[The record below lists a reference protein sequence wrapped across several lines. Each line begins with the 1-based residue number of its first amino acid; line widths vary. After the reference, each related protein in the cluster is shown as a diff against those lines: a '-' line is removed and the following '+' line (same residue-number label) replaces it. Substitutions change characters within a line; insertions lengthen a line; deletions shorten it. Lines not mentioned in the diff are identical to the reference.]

1 MNKNSNI
8 KISSFLKFFIPSII
22 GILLFM
28 TPINIGGEVTIPVA
42 FLSNYTVNLIGDILP
57 LIAVLLI
64 SISALGSILVKFIKP
79 KNKVLNELFS
89 VSPIW
94 LFARITGMILAIMSY
109 SKIGPEF
116 IWSESTGSMIL
127 FDLLPVLT
135 SIFLFAGLFLPL
147 LLNHGLLEF
156 VGALFTK
163 IMRPIFK
170 LPGRSSIDCITSWLG
185 DGTIGIL
192 LTSKQYEEG
201 FYTKKE
207 AAIIGTSF
215 SAVSITFSLMVI
227 SQVGLSH
234 MFVPFYITVT
244 LAGIIAAII
253 ISRIPPLSRKPD
265 TYIDGSAKKEDF
277 DLIPEGYT
285 TFSWGLHSA
294 LNKAEENASITK
306 ILLDGFKNV
315 LDMWIGV
322 LPVVMA
328 MGGIAVMI
336 AEYTTFFQFLGMP
349 FIPLLELLR
358 IPEAVQASQTLVVG
372 FADMF
377 IPSVLASSIESEM
390 TRFIIAA
397 TSVTQLIY
405 MSEVGGLLLGSKI
418 PVNLKDLIII
428 FIHFS
433 YPTYYYINSKHNL
446 LNRNKPSKTWL
457 ILIFIK

>member
-64 SISALGSILVKFIKP
+64 SISALGSIFVKFIKP

-377 IPSVLASSIESEM
+377 TPSVLASSIESEM

-428 FIHFS
+428 FIQRTLVTL
-433 YPTYYYINSKHNL
+433 PIIT
-446 LNRNKPSKTWL
+446 L
-457 ILIFIK
+457 IANIIF

>member
-28 TPINIGGEVTIPVA
+28 IPINIGGEVTIPIA
-42 FLSNYTVNLIGDILP
+42 FLSNYTVNLIGNVLP
-57 LIAVLLI
+57 LIAVSLI
-64 SISALGSILVKFIKP
+64 SISALGSILVKLIKP

-94 LFARITGMILAIMSY
+94 LFARITGMVLAIMSY
-109 SKIGPEF
+109 FKIGPEF

-127 FDLLPVLT
+127 FDLLPVLA

-265 TYIDGSAKKEDF
+265 TYIDGSSKKGDV

-285 TFSWGLHSA
+285 TFSWGLYNA
-294 LNKAEENASITK
+294 LNKAEENASVKK

-336 AEYTTFFQFLGMP
+336 AEYTTFFQLLGMP

-372 FADMF
+372 FADMLL
-377 IPSVLASSIESEM
+377 PSVVASTTIQSEM
-390 TRFIIAA
+390 TRFIVAA
-397 TSVTQLIY
+397 VSVTQLIY
-405 MSEVGGLLLGSKI
+405 MSEVGGVLLGSKI
-418 PVNLKDLIII
+418 PVNIKELIII
-428 FIHFS
+428 FIER
-433 YPTYYYINSKHNL
+433 T
-446 LNRNKPSKTWL
+446 L
-457 ILIFIK
+457 ITLPVIVLIANFIY